1 MAASHLGTIK
11 TQTPEGNTSITEEG
25 LRHTVTRTMPLADAY
40 DVNTHTAAS
49 RPIIV
54 MDSTVYLQSVNITRE
69 PGELATVTYEY
80 FAPRVY
86 PVGGITGPDGVVGP
100 QPGSRNLPRYE
111 YDAVVEPISIL
122 RLSKF
127 DDLDPA
133 DRRVL
138 ETMIQLGPLDEDGVA
153 RRNSLLSDTGLAKEA
168 ADLIEDGIVSKL
180 APSVVV
186 RITHTDK
193 SWGQAPV
200 GAAQLGDLSA
210 PDNLLAGSGLFD
222 FILTGI
228 SASGTADGMDTFTE
242 THQSAPFGENWD
254 RRIYES

>member
-1 MAASHLGTIK
+1 MTASHLGTIK

-40 DVNTHTAAS
+40 DVNTHTDAS

-54 MDSTVYLQSVNITRE
+54 MDSTVYLQSITITRE
-69 PGELATVTYEY
+69 AGELASVTYEY

-86 PVGGITGPDGVVGP
+86 AVGGITGPGGVVGP
-100 QPGSRNLPRYE
+100 QPSSRNLPRFD

-122 RLSKF
+122 RLDKFKRLSK
-127 DDLDPA
+127 DDL
-133 DRRVL
+133 RVL
-138 ETMIQLGPLDEDGVA
+138 TTMIQSGPMDSEGNAIRRFLSGDTVA
-153 RRNSLLSDTGLAKEA
+153 EEC
-168 ADLIEDGIVSKL
+168 ADLIEDGVVSKL
-180 APSVVV
+180 APSLVV

-200 GAAQLGDLSA
+200 GAAKLGDLSA
-210 PDNLLAGSGLFD
+210 PDSLLAGSGLFD

-242 THQSAPFGENWD
+242 THQSAPFLENWD

>member
-1 MAASHLGTIK
+1 MTASHLGTIK

-40 DVNTHTAAS
+40 DVNTHTDAS
-49 RPIIV
+49 RPINV
-54 MDSTVYLQSVNITRE
+54 MDSTVYLQSINITRE
-69 PGELATVTYEY
+69 AGELASVTYEY

-86 PVGGITGPDGVVGP
+86 PVGGITGPGGVVGP
-100 QPGSRNLPRYE
+100 QPSSRNLPRFD

-122 RLSKF
+122 RLDKFKRLSK
-127 DDLDPA
+127 DDL
-133 DRRVL
+133 RVL
-138 ETMIQLGPLDEDGVA
+138 TTMIQSGPMDSEGNAIRRFLSGDTVA
-153 RRNSLLSDTGLAKEA
+153 EEC
-168 ADLIEDGIVSKL
+168 ADLIEDGVVSKL
-180 APSVVV
+180 APSLVV

-200 GAAQLGDLSA
+200 GAAKLGDLSA
-210 PDNLLAGSGLFD
+210 PDSLLAGSGLFD

-242 THQSAPFGENWD
+242 THQSAPFLENWD

>member
-1 MAASHLGTIK
+1 MTASHLGTIK

-40 DVNTHTAAS
+40 DVNTHTDAS
-49 RPIIV
+49 RPINV
-54 MDSTVYLQSVNITRE
+54 MDSTVYLQSITITRE
-69 PGELATVTYEY
+69 AGELASVTYEY

-86 PVGGITGPDGVVGP
+86 PVGGITGPGGVVGP
-100 QPGSRNLPRYE
+100 QPSSRNLPRFD

-122 RLSKF
+122 RLDKFKRLSK
-127 DDLDPA
+127 DDL
-133 DRRVL
+133 RVL
-138 ETMIQLGPLDEDGVA
+138 TTMIQSGPMDSEGNAIRRFLSGDTVA
-153 RRNSLLSDTGLAKEA
+153 EEC
-168 ADLIEDGIVSKL
+168 ADLIEDGVVSKL
-180 APSVVV
+180 APSLVV

-200 GAAQLGDLSA
+200 GAAKLGDLSA
-210 PDNLLAGSGLFD
+210 PDSLLAGSGLFD

-242 THQSAPFGENWD
+242 THQSAPFLENWD

>member
-1 MAASHLGTIK
+1 MTASHLGTIK

-40 DVNTHTAAS
+40 DVNTHTDAS
-49 RPIIV
+49 RPINV
-54 MDSTVYLQSVNITRE
+54 MDSTVYLQSITITRE
-69 PGELATVTYEY
+69 AGELASVTYEY

-86 PVGGITGPDGVVGP
+86 PVGGITGPGGVVGP
-100 QPGSRNLPRYE
+100 QPSSRNLPRFD

-122 RLSKF
+122 RLDKFKRLSK
-127 DDLDPA
+127 DDL
-133 DRRVL
+133 RVL
-138 ETMIQLGPLDEDGVA
+138 TTMIQSGPMDSEGNAIRRFLSGDTVA
-153 RRNSLLSDTGLAKEA
+153 EEC
-168 ADLIEDGIVSKL
+168 ADLIEDGVVSKL
-180 APSVVV
+180 APSLVV

-200 GAAQLGDLSA
+200 GAAKLGDLSA
-210 PDNLLAGSGLFD
+210 PDSLLAGSGLFD

-228 SASGTADGMDTFTE
+228 SASGTADGMYTFTE
-242 THQSAPFGENWD
+242 THQSAPFLENWD

>member
-1 MAASHLGTIK
+1 MTASHLGTIK

-40 DVNTHTAAS
+40 DVNTHTDAS
-49 RPIIV
+49 RPINV
-54 MDSTVYLQSVNITRE
+54 MDSTVYLQSINITRE
-69 PGELATVTYEY
+69 AGELASVAYEY

-86 PVGGITGPDGVVGP
+86 PVGGITGPGGVVGP
-100 QPGSRNLPRYE
+100 QPSSRNLPRFD

-122 RLSKF
+122 RLDKFKRLSK
-127 DDLDPA
+127 DDL
-133 DRRVL
+133 RVL
-138 ETMIQLGPLDEDGVA
+138 TTMIQSGPMDSEGNAIRRFLSGDTVA
-153 RRNSLLSDTGLAKEA
+153 EEC
-168 ADLIEDGIVSKL
+168 ADLIEDGVVSKL
-180 APSVVV
+180 APSLVV

-200 GAAQLGDLSA
+200 GAAKLGDLSA
-210 PDNLLAGSGLFD
+210 PDSLLTGSGLFD

-242 THQSAPFGENWD
+242 THQSAPFLENWD